1 MKYYLGID
9 IGGTKT
15 AVGVFDPDCTLIA
28 ETAFPTNPQSGCAD
42 LVHRI
47 GVTYRKL
54 LQENGLAEEQVT
66 AAGVACPGPL
76 DLASGMIV
84 HIPTM
89 GFRNEP
95 IRQMLQTELEKPIHL
110 ENDANCAA
118 LAEAV
123 KGAGAG
129 GQSVVYVT
137 ISTGVGCGIVLN
149 GKILDGAAF
158 CAGEIGHLVVEPDGR
173 PCPCGKNGCLEQYAS
188 GTAVAEIAGERLGQ
202 IISAKKVFAKARNGD
217 GICREIVEQAGEKL
231 AFSLAA
237 VCQLINPDTIVLG
250 GSVTKD
256 FDVLKPCLDAALP
269 KYMLQDFIAQVKI
282 VRAALDGTQGIV
294 GAALYAIEKA

>member
-1 MKYYLGID
+1 MASKMKYYLGID

-123 KGAGAG
+123 KGAGKNG
-129 GQSVVYVT
+129 NSVVYITV
-137 ISTGVGCGIVLN
+137 STGVGCGIVLN

-173 PCPCGKNGCLEQYAS
+173 PCPCGKNG
-188 GTAVAEIAGERLGQ
+188 
-202 IISAKKVFAKARNGD
+202 
-217 GICREIVEQAGEKL
+217 
-231 AFSLAA
+231 
-237 VCQLINPDTIVLG
+237 
-250 GSVTKD
+250 
-256 FDVLKPCLDAALP
+256 
-269 KYMLQDFIAQVKI
+269 
-282 VRAALDGTQGIV
+282 
-294 GAALYAIEKA
+294 